1 MVKLLKADLEGL
13 AEAAAAVAKGCLI
26 CYPTDTVY
34 GLGCD
39 PLNEQAVGRTI
50 DAKGR
55 EKKPMPILVRDLATA
70 EKIAHIPRKARK
82 LAQDFWPGPL
92 TIVLHARELLPA
104 TLVSEGKVGI
114 RSPNH
119 AICLNLL
126 ALCSGEL
133 VGTSANLAG
142 RPPAT
147 SAEEVLK
154 TLGGRVDVVLDGG
167 RAPLGVASTVVD
179 LTKSRPEIVREGP
192 LSKEEILH
200 SLRSRNPR

>member
-1 MVKLLKADLEGL
+1 MAKLLKADLDGL
-13 AEAAAAVAKGCLI
+13 AEAAAAIANGGLI

-39 PLNEQAVGRTI
+39 PLNEQAVHRTI
-50 DAKGR
+50 VAKGR
-55 EKKPMPILVRDLATA
+55 EKKPMPILVKDLATA
-70 EKIAHIPRKARK
+70 EKLAYISNRARK

-92 TIVLHARELLPA
+92 TILLKARELLPPP
-104 TLVSEGKVGI
+104 LVSEGKVGI

-126 ALCSGEL
+126 ALCSGQL
-133 VGTSANLAG
+133 VGTSANPAG

-179 LTKSRPEIVREGP
+179 LTKSRPETVREGP

-200 SLRSRNPR
+200 SLRRRNPR